1 MVDFLKDPNKF
12 QITVSCSAFDL
23 LKHMQSSQQGAK
35 DISIS
40 QTKTKDESFC

>member
-23 LKHMQSSQQGAK
+23 LKTQSSQQGGK